1 MTYVLLADAKR
12 WVGRSDTD
20 DDAEFTAALNGAE
33 RAIDRHCGQRFELDV
48 SATVRLFR
56 VTDSC
61 EADLGAQAAVIG
73 NTVGMVVATD
83 DDDDGTAE
91 TVWAAGDYYTLPLSG
106 VGPDG
111 RTGWPVNRLVA
122 VGRSFP
128 VGTRRPALQVTAR
141 WGWAA
146 TPEPVLL
153 AERMLFAAW
162 YQRRATMTGA
172 GGFEGWFASA
182 IRDDQAVTDLLAP
195 YRTGTAIAGMA

>member
-1 MTYVLLADAKR
+1 M
-12 WVGRSDTD
+12 
-20 DDAEFTAALNGAE
+20 
-33 RAIDRHCGQRFELDV
+33 
-48 SATVRLFR
+48 
-56 VTDSC
+56 
-61 EADLGAQAAVIG
+61 
-73 NTVGMVVATD
+73 
-83 DDDDGTAE
+83 
-91 TVWAAGDYYTLPLSG
+91 
-106 VGPDG
+106 
-111 RTGWPVNRLVA
+111 NRLVA

-128 VGTRRPALQVTAR
+128 VGTFAGGAAAVTAR